1 MVSLKIGKM
10 VVVMDMFI
18 NIYIYINLNIT
29 YEHIQHTQKHSY
41 IYSDKTSLWESMFWK
56 YVCSDSK
63 PPLS

>member
-1 MVSLKIGKM
+1 MVRFFNLKFKTFLIHHTSTIKFMVSLKIGKM

-41 IYSDKTSLWESMFWK
+41 I
-56 YVCSDSK
+56 
-63 PPLS
+63 